1 MVRMPVRSI
10 LDAIDAAAARWNA
23 RGFARR
29 ASVLDAVAAR
39 TRYSLPTVEYAVD
52 CLFRTLR
59 RDRLEAVITDE
70 LGSLDVL
77 DRFVERNGRP
87 LTRALPLGRVCIVSS
102 RTTIGVAMLPAVF
115 ALCAKCEVLVKDR
128 EDRLVAAFFETLA
141 ETLPEFRACA
151 TAQAWKGDGDA
162 HALSGFDGVVAFG
175 NDSTLAQIATALP
188 PSTRFIGYGSK
199 ASAGFVTYAT
209 LAHEEDA
216 RSAAAAAALDL
227 ALYESEGCLS
237 LHALFLERGAAVSA
251 ERFAEMLANEMQK
264 AAIKFPPAPQDSETA
279 LRIAARRELAV
290 FRGAAERVAFDPD
303 SGYLAVLDPPFEEP
317 PLFLPRALGIRAVER
332 VDEVAEYFERHGIS
346 IEALAVSES
355 RPDLLELATRL
366 RAARVAKLGTL
377 QAPPAGAFH
386 GGRPRI
392 AEFVRWIGNE
402 T

>member
-1 MVRMPVRSI
+1 MKRWLGCRCVPSSTQSMPRPLAGTLEASH
-10 LDAIDAAAARWNA
+10 A
-23 RGFARR
+23 R
-29 ASVLDAVAAR
+29 ASVLDAVVAR

-87 LTRALPLGRVCIVSS
+87 LTHALPLGRVCIVSS

-141 ETLPEFRACA
+141 ETLPELRAFA
-151 TAQAWKGDGDA
+151 TAQVWKGDGDA

-216 RSAAAAAALDL
+216 RAAAAAAALDL

-251 ERFAEMLANEMQK
+251 ERFAQMLADEMQT
-264 AAIKFPPAPQDSETA
+264 AAIKFPPAPHDSETA
-279 LRIAARRELAV
+279 LRIAASARTRRLSRRGRARCV
-290 FRGAAERVAFDPD
+290 RSRFGLSCRSRSTLRGAA
-303 SGYLAVLDPPFEEP
+303 
-317 PLFLPRALGIRAVER
+317 AL
-332 VDEVAEYFERHGIS
+332 
-346 IEALAVSES
+346 L
-355 RPDLLELATRL
+355 
-366 RAARVAKLGTL
+366 AARDR
-377 QAPPAGAFH
+377 H
-386 GGRPRI
+386 SRGRAR
-392 AEFVRWIGNE
+392 
-402 T
+402 